1 MQFDQLR
8 RREFITLLGG
18 AAIAWPLA
26 ARAQQSGRLPLIGI
40 LDFFPSAASADSI
53 EPFQQ
58 GLREL
63 GYVNGRNIH
72 LEYHSAEQRS
82 DLAATL
88 AADLVR
94 REVDIIVAVAT
105 PAAHAAKNA
114 TATVPIVMQVSDPLA
129 TGLVASLA
137 RPGGNLTGVS
147 SSGPDLAGK
156 RLELFRELRPD
167 LARVAFLG
175 AANDPNARTFLDE
188 TQAAA
193 DSIRVRLQP
202 LLMTGPEEFDAAFAI
217 MIQEQA
223 QGVIVQPLFVGHRAK
238 LAELAARHR
247 LPMVAEQRTFALAG
261 GLAAYGV
268 NRSALSRRWAYYVDR
283 ILKGAKPAD
292 LPIELPTTF
301 ELVINLKTAKA
312 LGLDV
317 PWILQQRADE
327 VIE

>member
-1 MQFDQLR
+1 MHFEQLR
-8 RREFITLLGG
+8 RRDFVTLLGG
-18 AAIAWPLA
+18 AAVVWPLG
-26 ARAQQSGRLPLIGI
+26 ARAQQTRKVPRIGI
-40 LDFFPSAASADSI
+40 LDFFPSAASADII
-53 EPFQQ
+53 EPFQH

-63 GYVNGRNIH
+63 GYVDGRNIH
-72 LEYHSAEQRS
+72 VEYHSAEQRS
-82 DLAATL
+82 DLAATI

-114 TATVPIVMQVSDPLA
+114 TATIPIVMQVSDPLA

-156 RLELFRELRPD
+156 RLELLRELRPG

-175 AANDPNARTFLDE
+175 AANDPNTRTFLNE

-193 DSIRVRLQP
+193 DSIRVHLQP
-202 LLMTGPEEFDAAFAI
+202 LLVTGPEEFDAAFAT
-217 MIQEQA
+217 MIKERA
-223 QGVIVQPLFVGHRAK
+223 QGLIVQPLFVGHRAK
-238 LAELAARHR
+238 LADLAVRHH
-247 LPMVAEQRTFALAG
+247 LPMMADQRAFAMAG

-268 NRSALSRRWAYYVDR
+268 NRPALVRRWAFYVDK

-292 LPIELPTTF
+292 LPVEQPTKF
-301 ELVINLKTAKA
+301 ELVINLKTARA

-317 PWILQQRADE
+317 PWFLQQRADE